1 MVPGFT
7 EGRGS
12 IGLVC
17 NGFTKNVGGRGGRGL
32 WALDGLIEKSKPWY
46 RQDVLLCLRI

>member
-7 EGRGS
+7 EGRQNFV
-12 IGLVC
+12 LVC
-17 NGFTKNVGGRGGRGL
+17 NGFTKKVRGGKEGGV

-46 RQDVLLCLRI
+46 RQDV